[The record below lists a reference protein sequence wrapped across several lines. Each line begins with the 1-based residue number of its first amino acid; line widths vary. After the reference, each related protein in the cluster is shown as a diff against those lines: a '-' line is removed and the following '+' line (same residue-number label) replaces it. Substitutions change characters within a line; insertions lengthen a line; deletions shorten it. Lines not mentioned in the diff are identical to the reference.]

1 MSMFISGSST
11 STGSFGHTLSPTAV
25 FSDRIAIG
33 QTSLD
38 STYELDV
45 TGNINSTS
53 YSVFGG
59 IAVGNANRIY
69 KQSESMPFL
78 QLNGTTIQ
86 ITGGEYASTNNIVNL
101 LRRPDTNF
109 NVVSGSTNLMFVT
122 GSNGGKTEV
131 KDRLTINQ
139 STNANSAGFRMKTSD
154 DIEFA
159 SLFNYN
165 STSFP
170 VAQLALKYGSAT
182 AARFRAYSNSIRYIA
197 STSETLGYHDFY
209 SNNTQIPYHRQ
220 WY

>member
-1 MSMFISGSST
+1 MFISGSST

-38 STYELDV
+38 STYELNV
-45 TGNINSTS
+45 TGNIRSTAAS
-53 YSVFGG
+53 IFGN
-59 IAVGNANRIY
+59 IVVGNANRIY
-69 KQSESMPFL
+69 ITNEARPFL

-86 ITGGEYASTNNIVNL
+86 ITSGENAAGENIVNL
-101 LRRPDTNF
+101 LRRPDTSF

-122 GSNGGKTEV
+122 GSNGGRTEV

-139 STNANSAGFRMKTSD
+139 STNTNSAGFRMKTSD

-159 SLFNYN
+159 SIYNYN

-182 AARFRAYSNSIRYIA
+182 AARFYKI
-197 STSETLGYHDFY
+197 
-209 SNNTQIPYHRQ
+209 
-220 WY
+220 